1 MTLVH
6 GIDIIEIDRIR
17 KVANQY
23 GDRFYNRIYSKFEI
37 DYCKG
42 NPSKLATRFAAK
54 EAVMKAL
61 GTGVRGVSWKEIEIA
76 RQPGKAPQ
84 VRLHGRAKKRA
95 MALGIDQMAISLSHS
110 DNFAIASVVAES
122 QTSNY

>member
-17 KVANQY
+17 NVVNQY
-23 GDRFYNRIYSKFEI
+23 GSRFYNRIYSTLEI
-37 DYCKG
+37 EYCNG

-61 GTGVRGVSWKEIEIA
+61 GTGIRGVSWKEIEVL
-76 RQPGKAPQ
+76 RQPGQAPQ
-84 VRLHGRAKKRA
+84 IRLHGRARQRA
-95 MALGIDQMAISLSHS
+95 SSLGITEMALSLSHS

-122 QTSNY
+122 KTNNY

>member
-17 KVANQY
+17 NVVNQY
-23 GDRFYNRIYSKFEI
+23 GSRFYNRIYSTLEI
-37 DYCKG
+37 EYCNG

-61 GTGVRGVSWKEIEIA
+61 GTGIRGVSWKEIEVL
-76 RQPGKAPQ
+76 RQPGQAPQ
-84 VRLHGRAKKRA
+84 IRLHGRASQRA
-95 MALGIDQMAISLSHS
+95 SSLGITEMALSLSHS

-122 QTSNY
+122 KTNNY

>member
-6 GIDIIEIDRIR
+6 GIDIIEIDRIK
-17 KVANQY
+17 KVANEY
-23 GDRFYNRIYSKFEI
+23 GSRFYNRIYSISEI
-37 DYCKG
+37 EYCNS

-61 GTGVRGVSWKEIEIA
+61 GTGIRGVSWKEIEVV
-76 RQPGKAPQ
+76 RHPGQAPQ
-84 VRLHGRAKKRA
+84 IRLHGRAQKRA
-95 MALGIDQMAISLSHS
+95 CSLGIDQMTLSLSHS

>member
-23 GDRFYNRIYSKFEI
+23 GRRFYNRIYSKFEI

-61 GTGVRGVSWKEIEIA
+61 GTGVRGVSWKEIEIV
-76 RQPGKAPQ
+76 RQPGKAPP
-84 VRLHGRAKKRA
+84 VCLHGRAKKRA
-95 MALGIDQMAISLSHS
+95 KALGIDEMAISLSHS
-110 DNFAIASVVAES
+110 DKFAIASVVAES

>member
-17 KVANQY
+17 KVADQY
-23 GDRFYNRIYSKFEI
+23 GNRFYSRIYSKLEI

-61 GTGVRGVSWKEIEIA
+61 GTGVRGVSWKEIEIV

-84 VRLHGRAKKRA
+84 VCLHGRAKKTCSC
-95 MALGIDQMAISLSHS
+95 LG
-110 DNFAIASVVAES
+110 
-122 QTSNY
+122 YR

>member
-23 GDRFYNRIYSKFEI
+23 GRRFYNRIYSKFEI

-61 GTGVRGVSWKEIEIA
+61 GTGVRGGSWKEIEIV
-76 RQPGKAPQ
+76 RQPGNGPQ
-84 VRLHGRAKKRA
+84 VCLHGRAKKRA
-95 MALGIDQMAISLSHS
+95 KALGIDEMAISLSHS
-110 DNFAIASVVAES
+110 DKFAIASVVAES

>member
-23 GDRFYNRIYSKFEI
+23 GRRFYNRIYSKFEI

-61 GTGVRGVSWKEIEIA
+61 GTGVRGVSWKEIEIV

-84 VRLHGRAKKRA
+84 VCLHGRA
-95 MALGIDQMAISLSHS
+95 
-110 DNFAIASVVAES
+110 
-122 QTSNY
+122 

>member
-23 GDRFYNRIYSKFEI
+23 GNRFYNRIYSKFEI
-37 DYCKG
+37 DYCNG

-61 GTGVRGVSWKEIEIA
+61 GTGIRGVSWKEIEVI

-84 VRLHGRAKKRA
+84 VYLHGRAKKRA
-95 MALGIDQMAISLSHS
+95 EALGIDQMAISLSHS